1 MLINVFGH
9 WVNPNLVRYVDSEIV
24 MGTQWCEV
32 IFDKNHKVTIGKKS
46 EKEVAEEINRLVK
59 EQNASKAERFISHP
73 ISQYVCKKTGQ
84 KVDVIDLNACVQSS
98 NIMSGE
104 SVVAYIDR
112 TYPPET
118 QCVEILSRPDF
129 FNRFKIGE

>member
-1 MLINVFGH
+1 MLINVFGR
-9 WVNPNLVRYVDSEIV
+9 WINPNQITRLTYEYRNITRVCFSDECFLDFRDKTLEEIA
-24 MGTQWCEV
+24 
-32 IFDKNHKVTIGKKS
+32 N
-46 EKEVAEEINRLVK
+46 EINRLVK

-73 ISQYVCKKTGQ
+73 IPQYVCKKTGQ
-84 KVDVIDLNACVQSS
+84 KVDPIDLNACIQSS